1 MTNTRTTEEFI
12 EEAIKIHGVKYDYLK
27 VLYSKSAEKIT
38 ITCKVHGDFKQTP
51 NKHLQGQGC
60 KQCSY
65 IKNGCLNRLSTEQFI
80 EKAKKVHGNLYDYS
94 QVKYV
99 NNSTK
104 VTINCPIH
112 GEFEQSASSHM
123 KGVGCKTCGYIKS
136 SISGRVGK
144 EFILKRFA
152 ETHSN
157 FYTYDIP
164 DDVRTVDIIK
174 IICPNH
180 NEFNQK
186 VSVHFRS
193 GCPKCGDERTG
204 EYQRK
209 KPKEL
214 DRVCRNIRRRLK
226 SFMQNKGLRKGKSMI
241 EILGCTWEEFK
252 TYLENNPYD
261 FKVDCVD
268 LDTDHIIALSSA
280 KTEED
285 VYALNHYTNL
295 QLLPKIYNQFIKKE
309 KFFDREHFE
318 KWLIETNYNKC

>member
-164 DDVRTVDIIK
+164 DDVRTADIIK

-186 VSVHFRS
+186 ASVHFRS
-193 GCPKCGDERTG
+193 GCPKCGD
-204 EYQRK
+204 
-209 KPKEL
+209 
-214 DRVCRNIRRRLK
+214 
-226 SFMQNKGLRKGKSMI
+226 
-241 EILGCTWEEFK
+241 
-252 TYLENNPYD
+252 
-261 FKVDCVD
+261 
-268 LDTDHIIALSSA
+268 
-280 KTEED
+280 
-285 VYALNHYTNL
+285 
-295 QLLPKIYNQFIKKE
+295 
-309 KFFDREHFE
+309 
-318 KWLIETNYNKC
+318 